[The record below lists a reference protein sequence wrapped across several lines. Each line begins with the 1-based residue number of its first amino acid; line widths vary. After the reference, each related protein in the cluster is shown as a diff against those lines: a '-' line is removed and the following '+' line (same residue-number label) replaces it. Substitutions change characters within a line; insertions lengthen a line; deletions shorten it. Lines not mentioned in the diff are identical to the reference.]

1 MDTLVSLKSTYREF
15 KYDHEI
21 KLASVKGELKNS
33 LRYGEAYE
41 LPLQEKFVLFYLG
54 NSKFIGETMIRLMEY
69 YAQTKEEKQILIHII
84 AGKRVQADQ
93 IPVSLH
99 DHIIRPG
106 SKEAVK
112 DFAMAQYI
120 ITKGILPKYF
130 VRKPDQKVTQIFD
143 QIDTTFDKKRNAE
156 NKISWILNSSDIFV
170 KTEDKDMFLD
180 HYYIPEEYER
190 RIHEI
195 KKDSDPAEDIIN
207 KMNPGNKMQEKE
219 SDNKKKKNILIIA
232 SSWKIGGHEECY
244 IKLMADNINYEK
256 YDLTLVTKRPFG
268 GNSEE
273 ALQSFN
279 DKMRIIYRK
288 GTFSC
293 SQKEY
298 IKTQYLLKNFDSF
311 EEIEKAYPMLDRK
324 IIERE
329 KRRILGD
336 MEFSEVIY
344 IGRHSAVW
352 SMLAENI
359 KADCK
364 LRILNHDLND
374 ELLSYKTEEKQLGF
388 YNKMKLYDHIF
399 DHIVFTKPQYM
410 QSTIRERYLK
420 KAKVTS
426 FEFANQITKNQ
437 EKKKAQCVEYQGRRY
452 FAGQRYEYSH
462 GGERIVLFP
471 LPKTEEKAYLANG
484 DLCDKKV
491 LLNIFEK
498 LYKQDKNSLLIV
510 YGREAETIRQ
520 AAKEY
525 RLDERIEIL
534 ERKALEMNH
543 DPREYFKY
551 FEGCIITDQEDKN
564 GMISIVMSLLNKK
577 LIVLKDDKIIDL
589 NNRRFEDVS
598 DYNEYI
604 KERWD
609 QFYDKKRLEIED

>member
-21 KLASVKGELKNS
+21 KLASAKGELKNS

-41 LPLQEKFVLFYLG
+41 LPVQEKFVIFYLG
-54 NSKFIGETMIRLMEY
+54 NPKIIGETMVRLLKY
-69 YAQTKEEKQILIHII
+69 YAKTKEKEQTLIHII

-93 IPVSLH
+93 IPASLQ
-99 DHIIRPG
+99 DYIIRPG

-112 DFAMAQYI
+112 DFAMAKYI
-120 ITKGILPKYF
+120 ITRGILPKYF
-130 VRKPDQKVTQIFD
+130 VRKPEQKVIQIFD

-156 NKISWILNSSDIFV
+156 NKISWMLNSSYIFV
-170 KTEDKDMFLD
+170 KPEDKAMLLER
-180 HYYIPEEYER
+180 YYIPEEYEN

-195 KKDSDPAEDIIN
+195 KEDGNLEEDIVN
-207 KMNPGNKMQEKE
+207 KIYDTEKAAEE
-219 SDNKKKKNILIIA
+219 SAQKKKNILIIA

-244 IKLMADNINYEK
+244 IKLMAENIDYKK
-256 YDLTLVTKRPFG
+256 YDLTLVMKRPFG

-273 ALQSFN
+273 VLQSFH
-279 DKMRIIYRK
+279 DKMRVIYRK

-293 SQKEY
+293 SQKDY

-388 YNKMKLYDHIF
+388 YNKMKLYDQIF
-399 DHIVFTKPQYM
+399 DQIVFTKPQYM
-410 QSTIRERYLK
+410 QSTTREEYLK
-420 KAKVTS
+420 ESKVTF
-426 FEFANQITKNQ
+426 FEFANQITKDNDKQ
-437 EKKKAQCVEYQGRRY
+437 KAQCVEYQGRKY
-452 FAGQRYEYSH
+452 FVGQRYEYSH

-471 LPKTEEKAYLANG
+471 LPDSEEKAYLASA
-484 DLCDKKV
+484 DLCDQKI
-491 LLNIFEK
+491 LLKTFEA
-498 LYKQDKNSLLIV
+498 LYRQDENSLLIL
-510 YGREAETIRQ
+510 YGRDAETIRQ
-520 AAKEY
+520 AAREY
-525 RLDERIEIL
+525 RLDEHIEIL
-534 ERKALEMNH
+534 ERKSLEMNH
-543 DPREYFKY
+543 DPRQYFKY
-551 FEGCIITDQEDKN
+551 FEGCIITDSEDKN
-564 GMISIVMSLLNKK
+564 GMISVVMSLLGKR
-577 LIVLKDDKIIDL
+577 LVTLESGKITDL
-589 NNRRFEDVS
+589 NIHRFEDVS
-598 DYNEYI
+598 DYNEYV

-609 QFYDKKRLEIED
+609 QFYDKKRLKIED

>member
-15 KYDHEI
+15 KYDQEI

-41 LPLQEKFVLFYLG
+41 LPVQQKFILFYLG
-54 NSKFIGETMIRLMEY
+54 NSKLIGETMIRVLEY
-69 YAQTKEEKQILIHII
+69 YAQIKEKKQIFIHII
-84 AGKRVQADQ
+84 AGKRVQQDQ
-93 IPVSLH
+93 IPVPLQEN
-99 DHIIRPG
+99 IIRPG

-112 DFAMAQYI
+112 DFAMAEYI
-120 ITKGILPKYF
+120 LTKGILPKYF
-130 VRKPDQKVTQIFD
+130 VRKPDQKVVQIFD
-143 QIDTTFDKKRNAE
+143 QIDTTFDKKRNSE
-156 NKISWILNSSDIFV
+156 NKISWILNSSHIFV
-170 KTEDKDMFLD
+170 KPEDKAMFLD
-180 HYYIPEEYER
+180 RYYIPDEYNS
-190 RIHEI
+190 RIYEM
-195 KKDSDPAEDIIN
+195 KEVNPAEDIIKKMCHTN
-207 KMNPGNKMQEKE
+207 KTEEKE
-219 SDNKKKKNILIIA
+219 SGQKKKNILIIA

-244 IKLMADNINYEK
+244 IKLMAENIDYEK
-256 YDLTLVTKRPFG
+256 YDLTLVMKRPFG
-268 GNSEE
+268 GNREE
-273 ALQSFN
+273 AVQSFH

-293 SQKEY
+293 SQKDY

-336 MEFSEVIY
+336 MAFSQVIY

-399 DHIVFTKPQYM
+399 DQIVFTKSQYM
-410 QSTIRERYLK
+410 KSTIREQYVK
-420 KAKVTS
+420 KAKATS
-426 FEFANQITKNQ
+426 FEFANQITKNSD
-437 EKKKAQCVEYQGRRY
+437 EHKAQCVEYQGRRY
-452 FAGQRYEYSH
+452 FVGQRYEYSH

-471 LPKTEEKAYLANG
+471 LPESEEKAYLANA
-484 DLCDKKV
+484 DLCNKKI
-491 LLNIFEK
+491 LLKIFEM
-498 LYKQDKNSLLIV
+498 LYKQDENSLLII
-510 YGREAETIRQ
+510 YGRDAKMIRQ

-525 RLDERIEIL
+525 KLDERIKIL
-534 ERKALEMNH
+534 ERKSLEMNH
-543 DPREYFKY
+543 DPRRYFKY
-551 FEGCIITDQEDKN
+551 FEGCIITDEEDKN
-564 GMISIVMSLLNKK
+564 GMISIVMSLLGKK
-577 LIVLKDDKIIDL
+577 LITFEGDKITDL
-589 NNRRFEDVS
+589 KINRFKDVT

-604 KERWD
+604 KERWN
-609 QFYDKKRLEIED
+609 QFYDTRRG